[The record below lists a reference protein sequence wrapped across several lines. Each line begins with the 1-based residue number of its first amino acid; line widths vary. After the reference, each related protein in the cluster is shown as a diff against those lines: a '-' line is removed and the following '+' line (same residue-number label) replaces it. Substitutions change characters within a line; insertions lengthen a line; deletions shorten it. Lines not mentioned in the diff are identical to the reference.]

1 MVLGEIWEKLSWK
14 SLGNCFYKY
23 CICLTNIF
31 MLHELFLDLNVKAGK
46 CYGKCLRISQ
56 LEMCFSGKVGF

>member
-1 MVLGEIWEKLSWK
+1 
-14 SLGNCFYKY
+14 
-23 CICLTNIF
+23 

-46 CYGKCLRISQ
+46 FYGKCLRISQ

>member
-1 MVLGEIWEKLSWK
+1 MILGEILEKLPWK

-31 MLHELFLDLNVKAGK
+31 MLHELFLDLNLKARK
-46 CYGKCLRISQ
+46 FYGKSISQ